1 MELTPKDMGTSQK
14 TILVVEDDALS
25 MRLFRDVLRAHGYRV
40 LQSED
45 GITALQLTRE
55 HHPDLIL
62 MDIQLPGMSGLEAV
76 KWIKEDNGLKAI
88 PIIAVTASAMK
99 GDKAKML
106 AGGCDD
112 YLPKPVKLK
121 QLVAIIECFFR
132 P

>member
-1 MELTPKDMGTSQK
+1 MGASSK

-25 MRLFRDVLRAHGYRV
+25 MRLFRDVLRAHGYCV

-45 GITALQLTRE
+45 GITALQLARR

-76 KWIKEDNGLKAI
+76 KWIREDDDLKAI

-99 GDKAKML
+99 GDKAKIL
-106 AGGCDD
+106 ASGCDD

-121 QLVAIIECFFR
+121 QLVAIIERFMR